1 MPSRISSESFE
12 HGDVV
17 ATAEVLDLLRSDAE
31 HAYPPELIRMTL
43 ATEFGFTM
51 DEILLA
57 LANLTNRGSV
67 ESKKIRWETYYRYV
81 RPSVGF
87 RTGRT
92 V

>member
-1 MPSRISSESFE
+1 
-12 HGDVV
+12 
-17 ATAEVLDLLRSDAE
+17 
-31 HAYPPELIRMTL
+31 MTL

-51 DEILLA
+51 DDIVLA